1 MRNFLTIAPA
11 LSLLVAVGCTE
22 GPAPYR
28 EPPVLK
34 VTSPARSL
42 VKTGAG
48 QVTVTGTV
56 TPNSEGVPVE
66 KVLVNNVQAN
76 VAADGSFQA
85 LIDINEGASFIST
98 VARDQEG
105 GEATDTRAVHAGN
118 LRPAGAN
125 IDNAV
130 TASMS
135 TQAFA
140 KISAAAGPM
149 IKGLNIGE
157 MLAPM
162 QPMQHS
168 GDTSGEDCLFER
180 VFINDVK
187 FSDISISLVPV
198 QGGLSFRAQID
209 GLDVPGYARY
219 AVACVSGQTNLRVT
233 ADRVVVAGTLL
244 VSPNGM
250 AGFKTDLVDQTV
262 QLTNFQFNAS
272 GIPGTI
278 IDMID
283 MDTAIQFILAKGT
296 ELAMEP
302 MMNSA
307 MGALAGPKQLAVL
320 GKNMT
325 MQVSPSDI
333 SFDPSGALVT
343 MNMAMLIEGA
353 EGSQYIYTDN
363 GQPTM
368 DAGNGFQLGL
378 ADDLANEMMSEAM
391 AIGLLN
397 IEMPATGG
405 TFDATKISMSLPP
418 MISADPADGS
428 MKVILGDMIATYTS
442 RGIPVAKAAI
452 NAKIDLK
459 IESAGNGY
467 AVALT
472 LGKPEIKFTVLDDI
486 ENITRME
493 DADLAKASEVCL
505 DSQIEHISKLL
516 VNIPLPSV
524 AGLQMRNLTV
534 GSDNGYVM
542 VKGTFE

>member
-118 LRPAGAN
+118 LRDVGAN
-125 IDNAV
+125 IDNAI

-149 IKGLNIGE
+149 IKGMNIGE

-168 GDTSGEDCLFER
+168 GDTGGEDCLFER

-219 AVACVSGQTNLRVT
+219 AVACVDGQTNLRVT

-250 AGFKTDLVDQTV
+250 QGFKTDLVDQTV
-262 QLTNFQFNAS
+262 QLTNFQLNAS

-353 EGSQYIYTDN
+353 EGARYIYTDN

-418 MISADPADGS
+418 MISADPTDGS

-486 ENITRME
+486 ENITRMD
-493 DADLAKASEVCL
+493 DADLAKASEACL
-505 DSQIEHISKLL
+505 NAQIEHISKLL